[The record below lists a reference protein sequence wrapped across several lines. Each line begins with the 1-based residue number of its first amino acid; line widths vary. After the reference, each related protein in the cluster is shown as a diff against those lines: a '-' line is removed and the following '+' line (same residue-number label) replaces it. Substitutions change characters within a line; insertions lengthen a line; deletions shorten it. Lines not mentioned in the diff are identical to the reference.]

1 MSTHLLC
8 HGVMIPLRLSCDESR
23 KRKFSETTL
32 TLKERNLAVRA
43 SGAQPSSLHRLIST
57 MVNLIMGEWLPHV
70 CCSAFILRD
79 LAKILYHGNAQH
91 FPCHILLKMTEKAAF
106 RLN

>member
-1 MSTHLLC
+1 
-8 HGVMIPLRLSCDESR
+8 MIPLRLSCDESR

-32 TLKERNLAVRA
+32 TLKERNLAVQA

-57 MVNLIMGEWLPHV
+57 MVNLIMEEWLSHV